1 MTTTGH
7 DSRREGWRNRTRDNE
22 RAARRDDVRPSR
34 DGRTRAG
41 SRRFRPTRL
50 DGILLIVLVAAAG
63 WLWYRSAI
71 GVAYRWDWAQ
81 ALSTVFASGEAGD
94 TPFFL
99 TGIYATLRLSAW
111 GAVLATILG
120 VLIGVGRYSGVR
132 ALRMFCGTYIQILR
146 NIPPLVFIFIF
157 YFFISSQLIP
167 LLGLDALFNRPAED
181 ASAWQRFLF
190 GPPALWEN
198 LVSGVLCISFISAA
212 YIAEVVRAGLAA
224 IPRGQWEAGESLG
237 IPLLDRYRFV
247 IFPQALAR
255 IAPPLTGQ
263 YISLVKDSSI
273 VSLISIQELTF
284 VGSEIANSSG
294 LLFEVWL
301 LVAFV
306 YFLLCLSLSI
316 LLRQVER
323 RVTRHFHQFA

>member
-1 MTTTGH
+1 MTMP
-7 DSRREGWRNRTRDNE
+7 DRIKK
-22 RAARRDDVRPSR
+22 
-34 DGRTRAG
+34 
-41 SRRFRPTRL
+41 RFRPTRL
-50 DGILLIVLVAAAG
+50 DGFLLVGLVLLAG

-71 GVAYRWDWAQ
+71 GVAYRWDWAE
-81 ALSTVFASGEAGD
+81 ALATVFASNQAGD
-94 TPFFL
+94 TPFFV

-111 GAVLATILG
+111 GALLATVLG

-132 ALRMFCGTYIQILR
+132 SVRMFCGTYIQILR
-146 NIPPLVFIFIF
+146 NIPALVFIFIF
-157 YFFISSQLIP
+157 YFFISSQLMP
-167 LLGLDALFNRPAED
+167 LLGLDILFNRSEEE
-181 ASAWQRFLF
+181 SSVWQRFLF

-198 LVSGVLCISFISAA
+198 LISGVLCISFISAA
-212 YIAEVVRAGLAA
+212 FIAEVVRAGLAA

-237 IPLLDRYRFV
+237 IPILDRYRFI

-255 IAPPLTGQ
+255 VAPPLTGQ

-316 LLRQVER
+316 LLRRVER

>member
-1 MTTTGH
+1 MKTP
-7 DSRREGWRNRTRDNE
+7 DLIKS
-22 RAARRDDVRPSR
+22 
-34 DGRTRAG
+34 
-41 SRRFRPTRL
+41 RFRLTRL
-50 DGILLIVLVAAAG
+50 DGFLLIGLVLLAV
-63 WLWYRSAI
+63 WIWYRSAI

-81 ALSTVFASGEAGD
+81 AFATVFASNQAGD
-94 TPFFL
+94 TPYFL

-111 GAVLATILG
+111 GALLATVLG
-120 VLIGVGRYSGVR
+120 VLIGMGRYSGVR
-132 ALRMFCGTYIQILR
+132 SVRMFCGTYIQILR
-146 NIPPLVFIFIF
+146 NIPALVFIFIF
-157 YFFISSQLIP
+157 YFFISSQLMP
-167 LLGLDALFNRPAED
+167 LLGLDILFNRPEEE
-181 ASAWQRFLF
+181 ASGWQRFLF

-198 LVSGVLCISFISAA
+198 LISGVLCISFVSAA
-212 YIAEVVRAGLAA
+212 FIAEVVRAGLAA

-237 IPLLDRYRFV
+237 IPILDRYRFV

-255 IAPPLTGQ
+255 VAPPLTGQ

-316 LLRQVER
+316 LLRRVER
-323 RVTRHFHQFA
+323 RVTRHFHQFD

>member
-1 MTTTGH
+1 MTTTG
-7 DSRREGWRNRTRDNE
+7 REGRDYTHGNGRGNGRNDTRGNGREGRDNTRDN
-22 RAARRDDVRPSR
+22 
-34 DGRTRAG
+34 G
-41 SRRFRPTRL
+41 RRFRPTRL
-50 DGILLIVLVAAAG
+50 DGILLVGLVLAVG

-81 ALSTVFASGEAGD
+81 ALSTVFASNEAGD

-132 ALRMFCGTYIQILR
+132 ALRMFCGTYIQLLR

-157 YFFISSQLIP
+157 YFFISSQLMP
-167 LLGLDALFNRPAED
+167 LLGLDALFNRPAEE
-181 ASAWQRFLF
+181 AAGWQRFLF

-198 LVSGVLCISFISAA
+198 LISGVLCISFISAA

-306 YFLLCLSLSI
+306 YFLLCLTLSV
-316 LLRQVER
+316 LLRQMER

>member
-1 MTTTGH
+1 MTATAH
-7 DSRREGWRNRTRDNE
+7 DG
-22 RAARRDDVRPSR
+22 ARDDTRS
-34 DGRTRAG
+34 RAG
-41 SRRFRPTRL
+41 RLVNRFRPTRL
-50 DGILLIVLVAAAG
+50 DGILLVVLVVAAG

-71 GVAYRWDWAQ
+71 GVAYSWDWPQ
-81 ALSTVFASGEAGD
+81 ALSTVFASNEAGD

-99 TGIYATLRLSAW
+99 TGIYATLRLSLW

-132 ALRMFCGTYIQILR
+132 TLRMFCGTYIQILR

-157 YFFISSQLIP
+157 YFFISSQLMP
-167 LLGLDALFNRPAED
+167 LLGLDILFNRPAEV
-181 ASAWQRFLF
+181 ASGWQRFLF

-198 LVSGVLCISFISAA
+198 LVSGVLCISLISAA

-273 VSLISIQELTF
+273 VSLISVQELTF

-306 YFLLCLSLSI
+306 YFLLCLTLSI

-323 RVTRHFHQFA
+323 RMTRHFHQFA

>member
-1 MTTTGH
+1 MT
-7 DSRREGWRNRTRDNE
+7 NR
-22 RAARRDDVRPSR
+22 AKK
-34 DGRTRAG
+34 G
-41 SRRFRPTRL
+41 FRVTRL
-50 DGILLIVLVAAAG
+50 DGILLVGMLLLAT
-63 WLWYRSAI
+63 WLWYRSTI
-71 GVAYRWDWAQ
+71 GVAYRWNWSQ
-81 ALSTVFASGEAGD
+81 MLTTVFASNKAGD
-94 TPFFL
+94 TSFFL
-99 TGIYATLRLSAW
+99 TGIYATIRLSIF
-111 GAVLATILG
+111 GAVVATFLG
-120 VLIGVGRYSGVR
+120 VLVGVARFSSVR
-132 ALRMFCGTYIQILR
+132 SVRMFCGTYIQILR
-146 NIPPLVFIFIF
+146 NVPPLVFIFIF
-157 YFFISSQLIP
+157 YFFISSQLMP
-167 LLGLDALFNRPAED
+167 LFGLEHLINSSERETPR
-181 ASAWQRFLF
+181 WLIFLF

-198 LVSGVLCISFISAA
+198 LISGVLCISFISAA

-224 IPRGQWEAGESLG
+224 IPQGQWEAGKSLG
-237 IPLLDRYRFV
+237 IPALDQYRFV

-301 LVAFV
+301 LVAFI

-323 RVTRHFHQFA
+323 HVTQHYHRFA

>member
-1 MTTTGH
+1 MSTTGH
-7 DSRREGWRNRTRDNE
+7 DSRREGGRDRTRE
-22 RAARRDDVRPSR
+22 RE
-34 DGRTRAG
+34 RAG

-50 DGILLIVLVAAAG
+50 DGILLIVLAAAAG

-81 ALSTVFASGEAGD
+81 ALSTVFASGEGGD

-111 GAVLATILG
+111 GAVLATIMG

-157 YFFISSQLIP
+157 YFFISSQLMP
-167 LLGLDALFNRPAED
+167 LLGLDTLFNRPAED

>member
-1 MTTTGH
+1 MTSTIGQRTG
-7 DSRREGWRNRTRDNE
+7 
-22 RAARRDDVRPSR
+22 
-34 DGRTRAG
+34 
-41 SRRFRPTRL
+41 RFRPTRL
-50 DGILLIVLVAAAG
+50 DGILLVGLVAAAG
-63 WLWYRSAI
+63 WMWYRSAI
-71 GVAYRWDWAQ
+71 GVAYRWDWPQ
-81 ALSTVFASGEAGD
+81 ALSTVFATGDAGE

-99 TGIYATLRLSAW
+99 TGIYATLRLSLW
-111 GAVLATILG
+111 GAVLASILG
-120 VLIGVGRYSGVR
+120 VLIGVGRYAGGR
-132 ALRMFCGTYIQILR
+132 TLRMFCGTYIQILR

-157 YFFISSQLIP
+157 YFFISSQLMP
-167 LLGLDALFNRPAED
+167 LLGLDTLFNRPAEE
-181 ASAWQRFLF
+181 ASGWQRFLF

-237 IPLLDRYRFV
+237 IPVLDRYRFV

-273 VSLISIQELTF
+273 VSLISVQELTF

-323 RVTRHFHQFA
+323 RMTRHFHQFA

>member
-1 MTTTGH
+1 MTTTG
-7 DSRREGWRNRTRDNE
+7 REG
-22 RAARRDDVRPSR
+22 
-34 DGRTRAG
+34 RAG
-41 SRRFRPTRL
+41 DTRGNGRRFRPTRL
-50 DGILLIVLVAAAG
+50 DGILLVGLVLAAG

-81 ALSTVFASGEAGD
+81 ALSTVFASNEAGD

-99 TGIYATLRLSAW
+99 TGVYATLRLSAW

-120 VLIGVGRYSGVR
+120 VLVGVGRYSEVR
-132 ALRMFCGTYIQILR
+132 ALRMFCGTYIQLLR

-157 YFFISSQLIP
+157 YFFISSQLMP
-167 LLGLDALFNRPAED
+167 LLGLDALFNRPAEE
-181 ASAWQRFLF
+181 AAGWQRFLF

-198 LVSGVLCISFISAA
+198 LISGVLCISFISAA

-306 YFLLCLSLSI
+306 YFLLCLTLSV
-316 LLRQVER
+316 LLRQMER

>member
-1 MTTTGH
+1 MTGQ
-7 DSRREGWRNRTRDNE
+7 SKKRLR
-22 RAARRDDVRPSR
+22 V
-34 DGRTRAG
+34 
-41 SRRFRPTRL
+41 TRL
-50 DGILLIVLVAAAG
+50 DGILLTGLLLLAYWI
-63 WLWYRSAI
+63 WYRSAI

-81 ALSTVFASGEAGD
+81 MLTTVFASDQAGD
-94 TPFFL
+94 TSFFMM
-99 TGIYATLRLSAW
+99 GIYATLRLSIF
-111 GAVLATILG
+111 GAVVATFLG
-120 VLIGVGRYSGVR
+120 VFIGVGRFSGLR
-132 ALRMFCGTYIQILR
+132 SIRMFCGTYIQILR

-157 YFFISSQLIP
+157 YFFISSQLMP
-167 LLGLDALFNRPAED
+167 VLGLEYLFNSSEEKAP
-181 ASAWQRFLF
+181 SWQIFLF

-198 LVSGVLCISFISAA
+198 LISGVLCISCISAA

-224 IPRGQWEAGESLG
+224 IPRGQWEAGKSLRLP
-237 IPLLDRYRFV
+237 ILDQYRFV

-323 RVTRHFHQFA
+323 HVTRHFHRFA

>member
-1 MTTTGH
+1 MSTTGR
-7 DSRREGWRNRTRDNE
+7 DSRRDNGRVGRGDGTPVGRRDN
-22 RAARRDDVRPSR
+22 
-34 DGRTRAG
+34 GRVSIREST
-41 SRRFRPTRL
+41 RRFRLTRL
-50 DGILLIVLVAAAG
+50 DGLLLVVLIAAAG

-71 GVAYRWDWAQ
+71 GVAYRWDWPQ
-81 ALSTVFASGEAGD
+81 ALATVFASGEGGD

-99 TGIYATLRLSAW
+99 MGIYATLRLSVW

-120 VLIGVGRYSGVR
+120 VLIGVGRYSEIR

-157 YFFISSQLIP
+157 YFFISSQLMP
-167 LLGLDALFNRPAED
+167 LLGLDVVFNRPAED
-181 ASAWQRFLF
+181 ASGWQRFLF

-198 LVSGVLCISFISAA
+198 LISGVLCISFISAA
-212 YIAEVVRAGLAA
+212 YIAEVVRAGLSA

-237 IPLLDRYRFV
+237 IPVLDRYRFV
-247 IFPQALAR
+247 ILPQALAR
-255 IAPPLTGQ
+255 IASPLAGQ

-273 VSLISIQELTF
+273 VSLISVQELTF

-306 YFLLCLSLSI
+306 YFLLCLSLSV

-323 RVTRHFHQFA
+323 QVTRHFHQFA